1 MTDNKWGIGGSKKKF
16 KGNNF
21 GRNQFHNS
29 TTSGSGNPSSFYIS
43 NKELRSFNAANE
55 TSQFAMSLQDWIN
68 SLSDIDYSPTMR
80 DNAYEIVDEAVD
92 VLISK
97 HEDYG
102 PLNIANAPG
111 GPLNGLAVR
120 LHDKVSRLGNLTK
133 TGNEPNHESLRDTFI
148 DIINYAVIGILVSE
162 SNWE

>member
-21 GRNQFHNS
+21 RGNQFHNK
-29 TTSGSGNPSSFYIS
+29 TTSGSGNPSAFYIS
-43 NKELRSFNAANE
+43 NEKLRDFNTANE
-55 TSQFAMSLQDWIN
+55 ATKFTMSLQDWVD
-68 SLSDIDYSPTMR
+68 SLHGLDYEPTMR

-92 VLISK
+92 ILVSK

-148 DIINYAVIGILVSE
+148 DIINYAVIGILVTE
-162 SNWE
+162 NNWE